1 MLSPFVPRSPSAGAY
16 LTTFL
21 DLQGWQLDKLAA
33 NPQKQAEDQSGSD
46 SDDGLPFACLIGR
59 HPFTDPVVTRCGHYF
74 CSSCAIKRFAKT
86 PKCAACGAPTGGI
99 FNRADKVMAKMKKVE
114 AEGGGGDVD
123 VDGDANP
130 SKDVQIEG
138 LNQTDREPEHD
149 SDSDPE
155 D

>member
-99 FNRADKVMAKMKKVE
+99 FNRADKIIEKINKKREEQKLADDEVE
-114 AEGGGGDVD
+114 DEASRSVEV
-123 VDGDANP
+123 
-130 SKDVQIEG
+130 EG
-138 LNQTDREPEHD
+138 LETQKE
-149 SDSDPE
+149 
-155 D
+155 